1 MDLLAGMND
10 SEARVAERQVGP
22 AAMVTYLSYSG
33 DRVSEA
39 ERRVDRGRQ
48 IVARQRELVAK
59 LGEQFPIAVTLL
71 KSFERSLALF
81 EEVLATRQ
89 RNEVSIARAEQ
100 ALVVPT
106 TPNCLEEVDATGAKP
121 DHQERMRAVARILEI
136 LREGGYHCE
145 LDQKTLH

>member
-1 MDLLAGMND
+1 
-10 SEARVAERQVGP
+10 
-22 AAMVTYLSYSG
+22 MVTYLSYSG
-33 DRVSEA
+33 DLLSEA

-59 LGEQFPIAVTLL
+59 LGEKFPIAVALL
-71 KSFERSLALF
+71 KNFEDLLALF
-81 EEVLATRQ
+81 EKNLATYQ
-89 RNEVSIARAEQ
+89 RNEVSIAGAGQ

-106 TPNCLEEVDATGAKP
+106 TPNCLEEADATGAKL

>member
-1 MDLLAGMND
+1 MND
-10 SEARVAERQVGP
+10 SGARVVERQVGL
-22 AAMVTYLSYSG
+22 AATVTYLSYSG

-71 KSFERSLALF
+71 KNFERSLALF
-81 EEVLATRQ
+81 EEVLATHQ

-100 ALVVPT
+100 ALVAPT
-106 TPNCLEEVDATGAKP
+106 TPNCLAEADATGAKL

-136 LREGGYHCE
+136 LREGGYQCE
-145 LDQKTLH
+145 LDQQTLH

>member
-1 MDLLAGMND
+1 MND
-10 SEARVAERQVGP
+10 SEARVVERQVGL
-22 AAMVTYLSYSG
+22 AAIVTSLSYSG

-71 KSFERSLALF
+71 KNFERSLALF
-81 EEVLATRQ
+81 EEVLATHQ
-89 RNEVSIARAEQ
+89 RDEVSIARAEQ

-106 TPNCLEEVDATGAKP
+106 TPNCLEREVAAERKP
-121 DHQERMRAVARILEI
+121 EPQARMRAVARNLEI
-136 LREGGYHCE
+136 
-145 LDQKTLH
+145 

>member
-1 MDLLAGMND
+1 MND
-10 SEARVAERQVGP
+10 SGARVVERQVGL
-22 AAMVTYLSYSG
+22 AATVTYLSYSG

-71 KSFERSLALF
+71 KNFERSLALF
-81 EEVLATRQ
+81 EEVLATHQ
-89 RNEVSIARAEQ
+89 RNEVPIARAEQ

-106 TPNCLEEVDATGAKP
+106 TPNCLEEVDATGAKL

>member
-1 MDLLAGMND
+1 MND
-10 SEARVAERQVGP
+10 SEARVVERQVGL

-33 DRVSEA
+33 DLVSEA

-81 EEVLATRQ
+81 EEVLATHQ
-89 RNEVSIARAEQ
+89 RDEVSIARAEQ

-106 TPNCLEEVDATGAKP
+106 TPNCLEEVDATGAKL

>member
-1 MDLLAGMND
+1 MD
-10 SEARVAERQVGP
+10 
-22 AAMVTYLSYSG
+22 TYLSYSG
-33 DRVSEA
+33 DLVSEA

-81 EEVLATRQ
+81 EEVLATHQ

-106 TPNCLEEVDATGAKP
+106 TPNCLEEVDATGAKL